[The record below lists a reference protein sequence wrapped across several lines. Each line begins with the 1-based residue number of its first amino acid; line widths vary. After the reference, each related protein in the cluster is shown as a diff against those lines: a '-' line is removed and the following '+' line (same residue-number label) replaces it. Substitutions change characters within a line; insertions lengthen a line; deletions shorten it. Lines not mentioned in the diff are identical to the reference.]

1 MEFSITHRFGMKR
14 NDNFYFR
21 SFSDFSN
28 LKAWN
33 EAKML
38 FYFNI
43 FNFLAIFLEFSIMH
57 WVGTERNDNFYF
69 RSFSDFSNLEARN
82 EAIMVVSFNFL
93 NFFGIFYHA
102 SDKNETERK
111 FLFSLFLILF
121 EPIMAWNESTMVFFN
136 FWNFFSIFFNFLLR
150 VGQEWNGTI
159 IFIFSI
165 SHPFPTYN
173 GLKWIHNGI
182 F

>member
-1 MEFSITHRFGMKR
+1 MEFSITHRVGMKR

-33 EAKML
+33 EA
-38 FYFNI
+38 
-43 FNFLAIFLEFSIMH
+43 
-57 WVGTERNDNFYF
+57 T
-69 RSFSDFSNLEARN
+69 
-82 EAIMVVSFNFL
+82 MVVSFNFL

-102 SDKNETERK
+102 SDKNEMKRK

-150 VGQEWNGTI
+150 VGQERNGTI
-159 IFIFSI
+159 IFYFLFYPSFSNQFWLEMN
-165 SHPFPTYN
+165 S
-173 GLKWIHNGI
+173 
-182 F
+182 